1 MTQLR
6 PMAIV
11 VFLRG
16 VNVGGHR
23 RFKPKLVAEKLHRY
37 DVVNVGAAG
46 TFVVRAPGARGAF
59 EAALRRELP
68 FETKIAICDGRDVIA
83 LEADNPFTDRPA
95 SPELVRFV
103 SIFPA
108 ASRARPTMPIM
119 LPNEG
124 EWLVRVVGAKKCFVF
139 GEYRRHMKTIGC
151 LGMLDGI
158 FGAPATTRSWT
169 TMLSIA
175 RMLSRPSG

>member
-1 MTQLR
+1 
-6 PMAIV
+6 MAIV

-23 RFKPKLVAEKLHRY
+23 RFRPSLVAKTLHRY

-46 TFVVRAPGARGAF
+46 TFVVRAPGARAGF
-59 EAALRRELP
+59 ETALRRELP
-68 FETKIAICDGRDVIA
+68 FEAQIAVCDARDILA
-83 LEADNPFTDRPA
+83 LVTDNPFAGAAA
-95 SPELVRFV
+95 SDTVRFV
-103 SIFPA
+103 SVLP
-108 ASRARPTMPIM
+108 STTRTRPSMPIA
-119 LPNEG
+119 LPDESA
-124 EWLVRVVGAKKCFVF
+124 WLVRVIGARKCFVF

-151 LGMLDGI
+151 LGKLDEI

-175 RMLSRPSG
+175 RLLSRPSG

>member
-1 MTQLR
+1 
-6 PMAIV
+6 MAIV

-23 RFKPKLVAEKLHRY
+23 RFKPSLLAKKLQRY
-37 DVVNVGAAG
+37 GVVNVGTAG
-46 TFVVRAPGARGAF
+46 TFVVRAPGARATF

-68 FETKIAICDGRDVIA
+68 FDSQIAICDGGDVMA
-83 LEADNPFTDRPA
+83 LESENPFAGAAAPDI
-95 SPELVRFV
+95 VRFV
-103 SIFPA
+103 SVLPKA
-108 ASRARPTMPIM
+108 TRARPA
-119 LPNEG
+119 LPLALPDES
-124 EWLVRVVGAKKCFVF
+124 EWLVRVIATKKCFVF
-139 GEYRRHMKTIGC
+139 GEYRRHMRTIGC

-175 RMLSRPSG
+175 RLLRGTD

>member
-1 MTQLR
+1 
-6 PMAIV
+6 MAMV

-23 RFKPKLVAEKLHRY
+23 RFRPSLVAGKLRRFE
-37 DVVNVGAAG
+37 VTNVGAAG
-46 TFVVRAPGARGAF
+46 TFVVRAPGARKSF
-59 EAALRRELP
+59 ESALRRELP
-68 FETKIAICDGRDVIA
+68 FETQIAICEGRDVAA
-83 LEADNPFTDRPA
+83 LESVNPFRDRPN

-103 SIFPA
+103 SIRPSA
-108 ASRARPTMPIM
+108 TRARPTMPIM

-124 EWLVRVVGAKKCFVF
+124 EWLVRVIAATKCFVF

-151 LGMLDGI
+151 LGMLDAI

-175 RMLSRPSG
+175 RLLSRPSE

>member
-1 MTQLR
+1 
-6 PMAIV
+6 MAIV

-23 RFKPKLVAEKLHRY
+23 RFRPSLLAEKLRRY
-37 DVVNVGAAG
+37 DVRNVGAAG
-46 TFVVRAPGARGAF
+46 TFVVRAPGARDTF

-68 FETKIAICDGRDVIA
+68 FETQIAICDGRDVVA
-83 LEADNPFTDRPA
+83 LETDNPFGDRPT
-95 SPELVRFV
+95 SPELTRFV
-103 SIFPA
+103 SILPSA
-108 ASRARPTMPIM
+108 TRARPTMPIT
-119 LPNEG
+119 LPNES
-124 EWLVRVVGAKKCFVF
+124 EWLVRVLGAKKCFVF

-151 LGMLDGI
+151 LGMLDAI

>member
-1 MTQLR
+1 
-6 PMAIV
+6 MAIV

-23 RFKPKLVAEKLHRY
+23 RFKPSLLAKKLHRY

-46 TFVVRAPGARGAF
+46 TFVVRAPGARAPF

-68 FETKIAICDGRDVIA
+68 FDSQIAICDARAVMA
-83 LEADNPFTDRPA
+83 LETESPFTGAAAPDI
-95 SPELVRFV
+95 VRFV
-103 SIFPA
+103 SILPKA
-108 ASRARPTMPIM
+108 TRARPSLPIA
-119 LPNEG
+119 LPDER
-124 EWLVRVVGAKKCFVF
+124 EWLVRVIDTKKCFVF

-151 LGMLDGI
+151 LGMLDQI

-175 RMLSRPSG
+175 RLLRGTE

>member
-1 MTQLR
+1 
-6 PMAIV
+6 MAIV

-16 VNVGGHR
+16 MNVGGHR
-23 RFKPKLVAEKLHRY
+23 RLRPTLVAKKLHRY

-46 TFVVRAPGARGAF
+46 TFVVRAPGARAAF

-68 FETKIAICDGRDVIA
+68 FDAQIAICDARDVVA
-83 LEADNPFTDRPA
+83 LESSNPFPGPA
-95 SPELVRFV
+95 ASDTVRFV
-103 SIFPA
+103 SILPSA
-108 ASRARPTMPIM
+108 TRVRPSMPIA
-119 LPNEG
+119 LPDES
-124 EWLVRVVGAKKCFVF
+124 EWLVRIIGARKCFIF

-151 LGMLDGI
+151 LGKLDEI

-175 RMLSRPSG
+175 RLLSRPSG

>member
-1 MTQLR
+1 
-6 PMAIV
+6 MAIV

-23 RFKPKLVAEKLHRY
+23 RFKPSLLAKKLHRY

-46 TFVVRAPGARGAF
+46 TFVVRAPGARATF
-59 EAALRRELP
+59 DHALRRELP
-68 FETKIAICDGRDVIA
+68 FDSQIAICDGRDVMA
-83 LEADNPFTDRPA
+83 LETENPFTGLAAPDA
-95 SPELVRFV
+95 VRFV
-103 SIFPA
+103 SILPK
-108 ASRARPTMPIM
+108 ASRARPSLPIA
-119 LPNEG
+119 LPDES
-124 EWLVRVVGAKKCFVF
+124 EWLVRVIATKKCFVF

-151 LGMLDGI
+151 LGMLDDI

-175 RMLSRPSG
+175 RLLRSTD